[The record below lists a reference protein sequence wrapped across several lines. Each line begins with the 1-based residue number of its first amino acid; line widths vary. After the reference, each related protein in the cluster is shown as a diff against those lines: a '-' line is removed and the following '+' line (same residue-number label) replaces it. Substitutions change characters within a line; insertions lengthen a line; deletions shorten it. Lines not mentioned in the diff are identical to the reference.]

1 MADIALTLYGGIVLA
16 ILVMFGATL
25 TLTGIAGLILG
36 IGMAVDANI
45 LIFERMKE
53 ELRTKSLG
61 MALRVGFERPGPA
74 ILDGN
79 VTTLLAGF
87 VLWLF
92 STGALKGFAVTLIVS
107 VLASMFTAIFV
118 SRVILEAVIV
128 TRLGNY
134 AKLYLGARP
143 ESVMKE
149 EPRRGRPA
157 TETRTPPFD
166 LSQTPVCLVGAIIVI
181 GWSHCPGY
189 QGPEPRD

>member
-1 MADIALTLYGGIVLA
+1 LVADIALTLYGGIVLA

-61 MALRVGFERPGPA
+61 MALRVGFERAWTA

-92 STGALKGFAVTLIVS
+92 GTGALKGFAVTLIVS

-157 TETRTPPFD
+157 
-166 LSQTPVCLVGAIIVI
+166 
-181 GWSHCPGY
+181 H
-189 QGPEPRD
+189 